1 MSNKI
6 SDLTSTQNKP
16 LLVTQQ
22 LIEKY
27 YEQILGS
34 SQNIIPILKPRT
46 KSSKPRKDNVNAG
59 RVEVDA
65 RGRLQDSKG
74 MITNQV
80 KFNLDTG
87 DEEKLDDEQ
96 ETVTENDSS
105 DIDMEDVDDDEG
117 EEEEEEEERV
127 SLASK
132 CKSFLY
138 NVFVGNYERDIL
150 IEKSPPRS
158 NMPCV
163 LKNGVLRAQGW
174 MNSLGK

>member
-34 SQNIIPILKPRT
+34 SQNIIPILKPKT
-46 KSSKPRKDNVNAG
+46 KSGKSRKDNANAG

-74 MITNQV
+74 EVTNKV

-87 DEEKLDDEQ
+87 DEEKLDDGQ
-96 ETVTENDSS
+96 ETATENDNS
-105 DIDMEDVDDDEG
+105 DIDMDEVDGDDNRRG
-117 EEEEEEEERV
+117 RGRGRER
-127 SLASK
+127 K
-132 CKSFLY
+132 RRKY
-138 NVFVGNYERDIL
+138 R
-150 IEKSPPRS
+150 
-158 NMPCV
+158 
-163 LKNGVLRAQGW
+163 
-174 MNSLGK
+174 